1 MHDPCF
7 LGRANQIY
15 EPLRQ
20 ICQAV
25 PGLRIKE
32 LQRNRESAFCCG
44 GGGGKMWLHDSVGR
58 HINQLRAEEIS
69 QSGVDLV
76 ATACPYCVTMLEDGI
91 NSLELEKQPKVLDVV
106 EVVAGAMK

>member
-1 MHDPCF
+1 
-7 LGRANQIY
+7 
-15 EPLRQ
+15 LRQ

-58 HINQLRAEEIS
+58 HINQLRAEERS